1 MRQNGRSP
9 ASLEI
14 ATHKEILPNWAQL
27 DQVRLAE
34 RDARF
39 LALFSRHRGPPS
51 KQNPLHARALREE
64 RAASRP
70 SQRGTFSKQET
81 AGKPIR
87 QPESCQLSRFRV
99 LLAVAR

>member
-51 KQNPLHARALREE
+51 KQHPLHARALREE
-64 RAASRP
+64 RVAVRP
-70 SQRGTFSKQET
+70 SQRGVFIHRKQ
-81 AGKPIR
+81 A
-87 QPESCQLSRFRV
+87 ESPFGSQKAASFRV
-99 LLAVAR
+99 SAFC